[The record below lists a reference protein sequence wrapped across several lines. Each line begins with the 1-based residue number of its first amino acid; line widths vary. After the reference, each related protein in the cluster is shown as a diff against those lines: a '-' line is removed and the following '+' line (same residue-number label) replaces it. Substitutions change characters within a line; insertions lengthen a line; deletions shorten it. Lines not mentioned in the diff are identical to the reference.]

1 MNKKELD
8 KLAQCVVE
16 ADMDNIQN
24 LVKAGISDGVD
35 PSVLLKEGLI
45 KGLDIIGD
53 KFESGDLF
61 LPEMLTAAMTMKA
74 GVEVLKPYLTGDEA
88 ETAGTVVIVT
98 VQGDVHDIG
107 KNLVAMMLEGA
118 GFEVI
123 DIGIDVP
130 VADFVKAVEEKKP
143 QILGL
148 SALLTTT
155 MPALKTTIDA
165 LKEAGLRDKIKV
177 MVGGAPVTQ
186 DYADEIG
193 ADGYASDAAG
203 AVTLARGL
211 VQS

>member
-1 MNKKELD
+1 
-8 KLAQCVVE
+8 
-16 ADMDNIQN
+16 
-24 LVKAGISDGVD
+24 
-35 PSVLLKEGLI
+35 
-45 KGLDIIGD
+45 
-53 KFESGDLF
+53 
-61 LPEMLTAAMTMKA
+61 
-74 GVEVLKPYLTGDEA
+74 
-88 ETAGTVVIVT
+88 
-98 VQGDVHDIG
+98 
-107 KNLVAMMLEGA
+107 MLEGA